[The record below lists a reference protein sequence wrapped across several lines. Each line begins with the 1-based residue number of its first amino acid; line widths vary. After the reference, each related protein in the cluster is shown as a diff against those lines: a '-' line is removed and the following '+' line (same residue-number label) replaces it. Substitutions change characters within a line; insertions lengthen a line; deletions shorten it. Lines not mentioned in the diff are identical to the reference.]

1 MPEGFYLPELNLSAT
16 APKGGFKKTNV
27 NYDQMAFQKWLQR
40 AVLTAAT
47 FKTLFSDVIVWTVT
61 TTSG

>member
-27 NYDQMAFQKWLQR
+27 NYDQMAF
-40 AVLTAAT
+40 
-47 FKTLFSDVIVWTVT
+47 
-61 TTSG
+61 